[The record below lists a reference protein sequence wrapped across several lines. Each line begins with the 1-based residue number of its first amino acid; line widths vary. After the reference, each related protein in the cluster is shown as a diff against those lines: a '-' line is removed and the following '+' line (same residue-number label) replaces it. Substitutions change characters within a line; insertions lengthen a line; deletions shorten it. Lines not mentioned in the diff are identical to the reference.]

1 MDTYR
6 HLCASALAAIVV
18 LRSILAAVF
27 PLFTD
32 KMFHSLG
39 DQWGLTVFAILSLV
53 CAPFPFLFYVS
64 QYSPLFC
71 RRFLVIERPC
81 VDPREANSGCITFRQ
96 RVREE
101 GSHRLKDWNNFQA
114 YLPDGPYCLVVEAE
128 IFFDVL
134 YRTLRWF
141 RYHYFPLSLL
151 AVARVENS

>member
-64 QYSPLFC
+64 QYSPLFFSSLS
-71 RRFLVIERPC
+71 RLLNGSVP
-81 VDPREANSGCITFRQ
+81 DPREANSGCITFRQ

-101 GSHRLKDWNNFQA
+101 GGHRLKDWKNIQA
-114 YLPDGPYCLVVEAE
+114 YLPDEPYCLVVEAE
-128 IFFDVL
+128 SF
-134 YRTLRWF
+134 
-141 RYHYFPLSLL
+141 
-151 AVARVENS
+151 